1 MMSVTQ
7 KDMYEMFAEIYYKR
21 VFRPYTDTEIHVTEA
36 TQCLLKSFYQR
47 KLQRALLEPKVVVL
61 SFGTLVHEALH
72 EPLERRGY
80 KCELEGKYEIGDVT
94 LYGHGDAVANDH
106 GLELKTITRMPTDV
120 LSHHKLQANAYSFI
134 FDKPEW
140 YVAYI
145 HKPSGLCKVF
155 NVPRDENMF
164 KYVVMR
170 AVRLSTLLRKNQTPE
185 PEPSWLCA
193 YCEYIDICPRA
204 YKHIRK
210 RWL

>member
-1 MMSVTQ
+1 MSITQ

-21 VFRPYTDTEIHVTEA
+21 VFRPYADNEIHVTEA

-47 KLQRALLEPKVVVL
+47 KMRRALLEPKVVVL

-72 EPLERRGY
+72 EPLRRRGY
-80 KCELEGKYEIGDVT
+80 QCELEGKYEIGDVT
-94 LYGHGDAVANDH
+94 LYAHGDAVADNH
-106 GLELKTITRMPTDV
+106 GLELKTITRMPTDA
-120 LSHHKLQANAYSFI
+120 LSHHKLQSNAYSYI

-140 YVAYI
+140 YVSYI

-155 NVPRDENMF
+155 NVPKNDDMF

-170 AVRLSTLLRKNQTPE
+170 AVRLATLLPKNIAPK

-193 YCEYIDICPRA
+193 YCEYVDICPRA
-204 YKHIRK
+204 YRHIRK